1 LDICWS
7 IISVSLEKNSLDIV
21 KKCSFTRINV
31 NAFERVTWAV
41 TLFFQWGVQSPS
53 RRRETP
59 AASSSSLTTWSSF
72 LLPLYFFGPLRI
84 YHKRAGWLVLS
95 FKRHRRLPL
104 LTAGLFGKGLTKRR
118 VIVASKYRRCA
129 MMHAPTITCAYF
141 VCIPSRD
148 KSNLR
153 LQLLTSYLVQ

>member
-1 LDICWS
+1 MDICWS

-59 AASSSSLTTWSSF
+59 AASSSSLMTWSS
-72 LLPLYFFGPLRI
+72 LLLHHIFFRPLRI
-84 YHKRAGWLVLS
+84 YHKRTGWLVLS

-104 LTAGLFGKGLTKRR
+104 LTAGLFGKGLTKKT
-118 VIVASKYRRCA
+118 S
-129 MMHAPTITCAYF
+129 HSGQQ
-141 VCIPSRD
+141 IPKVRHD
-148 KSNLR
+148 ACTNYHLR
-153 LQLLTSYLVQ
+153 LFCVYSRLGTDQI